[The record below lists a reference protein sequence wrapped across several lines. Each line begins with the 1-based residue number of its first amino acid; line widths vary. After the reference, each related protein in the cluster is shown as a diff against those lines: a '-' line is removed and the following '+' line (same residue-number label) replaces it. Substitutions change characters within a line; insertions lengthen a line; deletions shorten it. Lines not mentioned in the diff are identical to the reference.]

1 MKRRNFL
8 SERGLLD
15 IANVKEKPF
24 WRQSR
29 LKKNLAA
36 LQVGLQIPAPDRS
49 AQALGRNLSVF
60 SSIENLI
67 VVHINERFGHLL
79 ADMNKHRGLTLVKL
93 ELCSQFGGPRFMK
106 NRKPYDVIKPI
117 MLVYNLAMVLLSAYF
132 GIKILTRSYLGGGYQ
147 FTCQGINFEAK
158 DKITM
163 EFLELCW
170 WYLWVRIG
178 DFMDTVFFVLR
189 KKDSHVSFLHVTHHS
204 LVVFTGWYGLAY
216 GFDGHVALSIILN
229 CIIHTIMYSYYF
241 LSLLGPAVRRHLWWK
256 RYVTQLQL
264 LQFVVMFAHVLF
276 AHFKDC
282 DYPKLHFI
290 IVELE
295 IVFFFVMF
303 VRFYI
308 KVYGSW
314 RKARKLPMS
323 MSKEE

>member
-1 MKRRNFL
+1 MSSAIPIFDVTGVVPHRDPRTMNWPLAGNIPFL
-8 SERGLLD
+8 FTTI
-15 IANVKEKPF
+15 IAYVYIVK
-24 WRQSR
+24 
-29 LKKNLAA
+29 
-36 LQVGLQIPAPDRS
+36 
-49 AQALGRNLSVF
+49 
-60 SSIENLI
+60 
-67 VVHINERFGHLL
+67 
-79 ADMNKHRGLTLVKL
+79 
-93 ELCSQFGGPRFMK
+93 FGGPRFMK
-106 NRKPYDVIKPI
+106 NRKPCDAIKPI

-158 DKITM
+158 DKMTM

-178 DFMDTVFFVLR
+178 DLLDTVFFVLR
-189 KKDSHVSFLHVTHHS
+189 KKDSHVSFLHVTHHI
-204 LVVFTGWYGLAY
+204 LVVFNGWYGLAY

-229 CIIHTIMYSYYF
+229 SIIHTIMYSYYF
-241 LSLLGPAVRRHLWWK
+241 LSLLGPAVGRHLWWK

-264 LQFVVMFAHVLF
+264 LQFIVIFAHVLF

-282 DYPKLHFI
+282 GYPKLHLI

-314 RKARKLPMS
+314 RNARKLPTS